1 MHNESWACRWQ
12 VRRYKCIYEYMHVM
26 VTATLISRNT
36 EHKKVNIQRSF
47 SEMRLMRSISLH

>member
-1 MHNESWACRWQ
+1 
-12 VRRYKCIYEYMHVM
+12 MHVM

-47 SEMRLMRSISLH
+47 SEMRLMRSISLHW